1 MKFTSNAIEPATGI
15 VKGIATGIEVPRRTA
30 RTAADYSHVSSL
42 EIARALVRQGML
54 FEITLFPEEFG
65 GTREAYNLIYVPPGI
80 PEMMDLVIETLL
92 SLRNDGLVDQLSMDV
107 EYKGKSFVPGSI
119 SVRATHNCKSRT
131 FEPRIGI
138 W

>member
-1 MKFTSNAIEPATGI
+1 MMSTSNVFEPATGI
-15 VKGIATGIEVPRRTA
+15 EMGMAIPRRAA
-30 RTAADYSHVSSL
+30 RTAADYSHVGSL
-42 EIARALVRQGML
+42 EIARDLVQQGML

-65 GTREAYNLIYVPPGI
+65 GNREAYNLIYVPPGI
-80 PEMMDLVIETLL
+80 PEIMDLVTETLL

-107 EYKGKSFVPGSI
+107 EYKGSSFVPGSI
-119 SVRATHNCKSRT
+119 SVRATHNSKSRS